1 MIGVHS
7 DDDDN
12 DEVCD
17 DHEHDDDAQGSGA
30 STTGTHCI
38 DNRNNQVSHIVQKEA
53 CKKIIFTS
61 RSFVAGSIFVCEAD
75 L

>member
-12 DEVCD
+12 DEGCD

-53 CKKIIFTS
+53 FKKIFL
-61 RSFVAGSIFVCEAD
+61 RREA
-75 L
+75 LLPALYLTNL

>member
-53 CKKIIFTS
+53 CKKTFL
-61 RSFVAGSIFVCEAD
+61 RREA
-75 L
+75 LLPALFLTNL

>member
-12 DEVCD
+12 DEGCD

-53 CKKIIFTS
+53 CKKIFL
-61 RSFVAGSIFVCEAD
+61 RREA
-75 L
+75 LLPALFLTNL